1 MGENVQ
7 IKNDA
12 NSFLLR
18 KTISFPFH
26 SLGSSYALKPAKSVI
41 IMYTSQ
47 NNKALHHAVGSPM
60 NPRRMVVLSH
70 LKLSAVTINLTF
82 LFFVRLLVFS
92 VNSWKI
98 LQSNQVKRSRR

>member
-1 MGENVQ
+1 MSKLKMMPIVSYF
-7 IKNDA
+7 KR
-12 NSFLLR
+12 L
-18 KTISFPFH
+18 
-26 SLGSSYALKPAKSVI
+26 SLSHFTVCSSYALKPAKSVI

-98 LQSNQVKRSRR
+98 LNTKFFI

>member
-12 NSFLLR
+12 NSFLLQ
-18 KTISFPFH
+18 KAISFPFKF
-26 SLGSSYALKPAKSVI
+26 SSSYALKPAKSVI

-47 NNKALHHAVGSPM
+47 NNEALHHGVGSPM

-98 LQSNQVKRSRR
+98 LNTKFFI